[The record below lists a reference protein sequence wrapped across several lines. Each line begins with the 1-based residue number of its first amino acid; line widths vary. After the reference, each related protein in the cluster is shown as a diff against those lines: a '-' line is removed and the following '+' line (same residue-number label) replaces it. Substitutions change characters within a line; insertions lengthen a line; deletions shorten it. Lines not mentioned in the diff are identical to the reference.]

1 MDKVIYQFCSLYSN
15 SDGLLGYFDGICE
28 LEKEVL
34 NIEDYRRVKEMI
46 VKIIPHEPLLTW
58 DKLTIISLNRLK

>member
-1 MDKVIYQFCSLYSN
+1 MVFVNWK
-15 SDGLLGYFDGICE
+15 
-28 LEKEVL
+28 KEVL
-34 NIEDYRRVKEMI
+34 NIEDYRRVKEKI